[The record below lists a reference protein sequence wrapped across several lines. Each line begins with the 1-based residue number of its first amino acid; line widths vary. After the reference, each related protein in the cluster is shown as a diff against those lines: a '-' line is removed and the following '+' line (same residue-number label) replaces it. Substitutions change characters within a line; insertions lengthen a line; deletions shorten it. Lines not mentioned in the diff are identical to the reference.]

1 MEQRPLVHCGTLGID
16 SKAINGALS
25 LVCFSSAPRTPLR
38 GPLSATAP
46 GPASSGR
53 ISYSDMFEML
63 KHMSPPL
70 GLGKKCPA
78 RVAYKVTPALPTAV
92 RWACPSVCLP
102 LCCLTVSLSS
112 LP

>member
-1 MEQRPLVHCGTLGID
+1 
-16 SKAINGALS
+16 
-25 LVCFSSAPRTPLR
+25 
-38 GPLSATAP
+38 
-46 GPASSGR
+46 
-53 ISYSDMFEML
+53 MFEML

-102 LCCLTVSLSS
+102 RCCLTVSLSS

>member
-1 MEQRPLVHCGTLGID
+1 M
-16 SKAINGALS
+16 
-25 LVCFSSAPRTPLR
+25 SASPPPPHSPPWTPLCH
-38 GPLSATAP
+38 GP

-102 LCCLTVSLSS
+102 RCCLTVSLSS